1 LAKKRPVC
9 SLRQFLAG
17 FLSKGTPYQNKMN
30 VYLGTFLIA
39 FSTLALEITLSRILS
54 VSTWYHLAFFAIS
67 TAMLGMTA
75 GATTVFLKREWIERR
90 NLNDT
95 VALACF
101 GYAVILPVV
110 LVLICLIPIKMER
123 TLMPA
128 LSLVVISAL
137 CTAPFYFSG
146 LALSIILTK
155 YNLPIGRLYAVDLI
169 GAALGCLFVL
179 GGLEI
184 FSGPTLVLLCALIG
198 AAAALVFAFGSR
210 TFRYRRILAGVTA
223 VLALLVIFNSMTSKG
238 IYQIA
243 TKGNVVSAENVLIER
258 WNSHSRVLVYKPA
271 EDVAAHY
278 WGPSPKMP
286 EGEKTT
292 LYPMNIDGDAF
303 TSVRK
308 FSSNADIENLRYDVT
323 NAAYYLRPTGGAC
336 IIGVGGG
343 RDLQSALLFGHERVL
358 GVEVNPV
365 FIGLQNNEFRTFA
378 GLGNNPKVRLVAD
391 EARSFLTHTDEKFSI
406 LQMSMIDTWAST
418 GAGAF
423 SLSENGLYTV
433 EAWNV
438 FYERLSDDGIFTVS
452 RWFNPENPN
461 EAGRILSLTVASLL
475 QKGVADPSKHIAL
488 VTVGKVSTLLLGK
501 QPLTSQDIQTLQKV
515 AGDLQYDIL
524 VAPGL
529 EPRDRTLGN
538 IVASKSE
545 ADLYAAIQDSAF
557 NLEPSTD
564 ESPYFF
570 NMLRLSDLDMA
581 FRSQPGVVAGN
592 LLATL
597 TLVGLILCLAAI
609 SAITII
615 VPLWAGESGTAGS
628 QSGRAHRLGAIY
640 FCLIGSGFMFAEIAI
655 IQKLSIFLGHPVYAM
670 GILLFT
676 VIASTGIGSFVSDRL
691 PLRRWSLVMAVP
703 IATAVVILAQ
713 KFLLSI
719 LVTEA
724 ITQPILTKAVLC
736 VAAIFPL
743 GILLGFFFPSGM
755 KLFKPLVAG
764 DTPWFWALNGIFG
777 VLSAALA
784 VFISIYFGI
793 SINFYVAAI
802 CYALLFVVIH
812 KTRELRNGL
821 DEGELA
827 AELR

>member
-1 LAKKRPVC
+1 
-9 SLRQFLAG
+9 
-17 FLSKGTPYQNKMN
+17 MN
-30 VYLGTFLIA
+30 IYLGTFLIA
-39 FSTLALEITLSRILS
+39 FSTLALEITLSRLLS

-75 GATTVFLKREWIERR
+75 GATTVYLKRDWIEKR

-95 VALACF
+95 VALACL
-101 GYAVILPVV
+101 GYSIVLPVV

-128 LSLVVISAL
+128 LSLLVISAL

-155 YNLPIGRLYAVDLI
+155 YALPIGRLYAVDLI

-184 FSGPTLVLLCALIG
+184 FSGPTIVLICAFIG
-198 AAAALVFAFGSR
+198 AVSAFVFAVGSK
-210 TFRYRRILAGVTA
+210 TFAFRKTLAGVA
-223 VLALLVIFNSMTSKG
+223 LVIASLIAVNLITPKG
-238 IYQIA
+238 IYQLA
-243 TKGNVVSAENVLIER
+243 TKGSVVTVEQVLIER
-258 WNSHSRVLVYKPA
+258 WNSHSRVLVYKPT
-271 EDVAAHY
+271 EGGGHY

-292 LYPMNIDGDAF
+292 LYSMNIDGDAF

-308 FSSNADIENLRYDVT
+308 YSSNADIANLAYDVT
-323 NAAYYLRPTGGAC
+323 NTAYFLRPKGGAC

-343 RDLQSALLFGHERVL
+343 RDMQSALLFGHERVL
-358 GVEVNPV
+358 GIDVNPV
-365 FIGLQNNEFRTFA
+365 FINLQQSYFKDFA
-378 GLGNNPKVRLVAD
+378 GLGNNPNVRLVAD
-391 EARSFLTHTDEKFSI
+391 EARSYLTHTDEKFSV

-438 FYERLSDDGIFTVS
+438 FFDRLSDDGIFTVS
-452 RWFNPENPN
+452 RWFNPEAPG
-461 EAGRILSLTVASLL
+461 EAGRILSLSVASLL
-475 QKGVADPSKHIAL
+475 QKGISDPSKHIAL
-488 VTVGKVSTLLLGK
+488 VKVGKVSTLLLSK
-501 QPLTSQDIQTLQKV
+501 QPLSAADIENLNKV
-515 AGDLQYDIL
+515 AGEKSYDVL
-524 VAPGL
+524 VAPGMESKDKILGDIVHAKSDDEL
-529 EPRDRTLGN
+529 EAV
-538 IVASKSE
+538 VAD
-545 ADLYAAIQDSAF
+545 ATF

-570 NMLRLSDLDMA
+570 NMLRLSDLA
-581 FRSQPGVVAGN
+581 FALRAQPGVVAGN
-592 LLATL
+592 LLATV
-597 TLVGLILCLAAI
+597 TLAGLILCLGVI

-615 VPLWAGESGTAGS
+615 VPLVAGVDSGSHDSTSA
-628 QSGRAHRLGAIY
+628 RAHRLGALY
-640 FCLIGSGFMFAEIAI
+640 FCLIGAGFMFAEIAI

-676 VIASTGIGSFVSDRL
+676 VIASTGIGSFVSDRI
-691 PLRRWSLVMAVP
+691 PLSRWSIVSAVP
-703 IATAVVILAQ
+703 IVTAVVVLLQ
-713 KFLLSI
+713 KFILSF
-719 LVTEA
+719 LVTES
-724 ITQPILTKAVLC
+724 ITQPIFTKALMC
-736 VAAIFPL
+736 IAAIFPL

-755 KLFKPLVAG
+755 KLFKPLVSG

-777 VLSAALA
+777 VLSSATA

-802 CYALLFVVIH
+802 CYAVLFFVIQ
-812 KTRELRNGL
+812 KARDLYNGAGLNGVTEELR
-821 DEGELA
+821 
-827 AELR
+827 

>member
-1 LAKKRPVC
+1 
-9 SLRQFLAG
+9 
-17 FLSKGTPYQNKMN
+17 MN

-75 GATTVFLKREWIERR
+75 GATTVYLKRESIEKR

-95 VALACF
+95 VAMACL
-101 GYAVILPVV
+101 GYAVVLPIV

-128 LSLVVISAL
+128 LSLLVISFL

-155 YNLPIGRLYAVDLI
+155 YNLPIGKLYAVDLI

-184 FSGPTLVLLCALIG
+184 FSGPTLVLLCSFIG
-198 AAAALVFAFGSR
+198 ALAAFVFALGSKTFPFRR
-210 TFRYRRILAGVTA
+210 TLGGVTL
-223 VLALLVIFNSMTSKG
+223 VLALLVIANSLTSRG

-243 TKGNVVSAENVLIER
+243 TKGNVVSAEQVLIER
-258 WNSHSRVLVYKPA
+258 WNSHSRVLVYKPS
-271 EDVAAHY
+271 EGGGHY

-292 LYPMNIDGDAF
+292 LYSMNIDGDAF

-308 FSSNADIENLRYDVT
+308 FGTNADIENLRYDIT
-323 NAAYYLRPTGGAC
+323 NAAYFLRPQGGAC

-358 GVEVNPV
+358 GIDVNPV
-365 FIGLQNNEFRTFA
+365 FIDLQRTYFRSFA
-378 GLGNNPKVRLVAD
+378 GLGENPRVRLVAD
-391 EARSFLTHTDEKFSI
+391 EARSYLTHTNEKFSI

-452 RWFNPENPN
+452 RWFNPESPG
-461 EAGRILSLTVASLL
+461 EAGRILSVTVASLL
-475 QKGVADPSKHIAL
+475 QKGIADPSKHIAL
-488 VTVGKVSTLLLGK
+488 VTVGKVSTLLLSK
-501 QPLTSQDIQTLQKV
+501 QPFSVQDIETLRKV
-515 AGDLQYDIL
+515 AVDMSYDLQ

-529 EPRDRTLGN
+529 ESRDLVLGK
-538 IVASKSE
+538 IVTSKSE
-545 ADLYAAIQDSAF
+545 AELTEATRDASF

-570 NMLRLSDLDMA
+570 NMLRLSNLDLA
-581 FRSQPGVVAGN
+581 FRAQPGVLAGN
-592 LLATL
+592 LLATI
-597 TLVGLILCLAAI
+597 TLVGLIVCLAFLA
-609 SAITII
+609 AVTIV
-615 VPLWAGESGTAGS
+615 VPLWTSAPGDSGTV
-628 QSGRAHRLGAIY
+628 QSGNAHRLGALY
-640 FCLIGSGFMFAEIAI
+640 FCLIGAGFMFAEIAI

-676 VIASTGIGSFVSDRL
+676 VIASTGVGSFISDKL
-691 PLRRWSLVMAVP
+691 PMSRWSLVTAIP
-703 IATAVVILAQ
+703 LITAVVVLAQ
-713 KFLLSI
+713 KFVLSI

-724 ITQPILTKAVLC
+724 ITQPIFTKAVIC
-736 VAAIFPL
+736 VIAIFPL

-755 KLFKPLVAG
+755 RLFKPLVAG

-777 VLSAALA
+777 VLSSALA

-793 SINFYVAAI
+793 SVNFYIAAT
-802 CYALLFVVIH
+802 CYALLFFVIQ
-812 KTRELRNGL
+812 KVRELRNGVASG
-821 DEGELA
+821 DVA
-827 AELR
+827 AELK